1 MKPYLL
7 LIAGIVLL
15 SGVMPLSLP
24 SWPEAKPVAPAAPGP
39 ASAAVY
45 VYEKDSSAV
54 PVGVTAGL
62 NRLNR
67 ERQIVATL
75 FEDDTTDGTGDV
87 PEQYR
92 IAVEAGKKAGLPAF
106 VVLSGSTVL
115 AVVRAPATEDDLMRA
130 VP

>member
-15 SGVMPLSLP
+15 SGVVPLSLP

-75 FEDDTTDGTGDV
+75 LEDDTTDGTGDV

-92 IAVEAGKKAGLPAF
+92 TALQAARTAGLPAF
-106 VVLSGSTVL
+106 VVLSGTTVI
-115 AVVRAPATEDDLMRA
+115 AVKKHPETDDDIWRS